1 MYRCVDAGKQ
11 YWGRKEKKSVNLPVR
26 YYWGVIRFTPGNFS
40 WMIRFKV
47 HCCVIPQYSF
57 PGDSVPPTL
66 LKNKKPH
73 N

>member
-1 MYRCVDAGKQ
+1 
-11 YWGRKEKKSVNLPVR
+11 
-26 YYWGVIRFTPGNFS
+26 
-40 WMIRFKV
+40 MIRSKV